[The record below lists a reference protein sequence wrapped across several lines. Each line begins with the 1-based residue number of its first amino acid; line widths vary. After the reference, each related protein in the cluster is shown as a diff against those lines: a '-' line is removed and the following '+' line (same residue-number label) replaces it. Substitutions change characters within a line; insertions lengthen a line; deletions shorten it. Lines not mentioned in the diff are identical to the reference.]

1 MLSARPAILEEVSL
15 FLPRAPMAATSPCRL
30 SVWLV
35 EDDRRYRSTMI
46 TALDGAS
53 QVECDRAFE
62 DAEGLLDALEASA
75 SSPPS
80 VLLLDIHLPGR
91 SGVDVLPRVR
101 EKAPDTAVVMLTIS
115 EEERLIFE
123 AFQSG
128 ATGYLLK
135 SAPFPDIL
143 EAIRQAAAGGT
154 LMPPG
159 VAEHVL
165 AHFRETPSETYDLT
179 VRELEVLQLMATGR
193 SQKQIA
199 EQLHISPHTVNSH
212 VQHLYAKLQ
221 VNSGI
226 EAVAKAVREQLI

>member
-1 MLSARPAILEEVSL
+1 
-15 FLPRAPMAATSPCRL
+15 MAAAPPAPL

-35 EDDRRYRSTMI
+35 EDDRRYRTTMI
-46 TALDGAS
+46 AALDGAS
-53 QVECDRAFE
+53 QMACDRAFE
-62 DAEGLLDALEASA
+62 DAEALLDALQAPS

-91 SGVDVLPRVR
+91 SGVDVLPLVR
-101 EKAPDTAVVMLTIS
+101 ETAPDTAVVMLTIADN
-115 EEERLIFE
+115 EDLIFE

-128 ATGYLLK
+128 ANGYLLK
-135 SAPFPDIL
+135 SAPFEDIL
-143 EAIRQAAAGGT
+143 EAIRQADAGGT

-165 AHFRETPSETYDLT
+165 AYFRETPPDPYGLT
-179 VRELEVLQLMATGR
+179 PRERQVLELMATGR
-193 SQKQIA
+193 SQKEIA
-199 EQLHISPHTVNSH
+199 AQLHVSPHTVNSH

-221 VNSGI
+221 VHSGI